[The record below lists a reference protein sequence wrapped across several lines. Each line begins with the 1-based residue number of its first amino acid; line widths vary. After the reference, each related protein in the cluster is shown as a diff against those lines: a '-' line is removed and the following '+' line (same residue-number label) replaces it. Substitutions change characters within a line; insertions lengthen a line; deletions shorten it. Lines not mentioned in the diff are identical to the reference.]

1 MSDAERMN
9 LDNVQI
15 DKSNLYREESY
26 TDLKV
31 GSLQVLV
38 PVQADGTND
47 DTRETMYVG
56 QTQLMSQAGP
66 LPLTAPIQA
75 ASLQEA
81 LEKFPEAVKKAV
93 DKLVEEA
100 KEMQRQEASRIVVP
114 GAGASPGGVSLH

>member
-81 LEKFPEAVKKAV
+81 LEKFPEAVKQAV

-114 GAGASPGGVSLH
+114 GAGAGPGPITLQ

>member
-1 MSDAERMN
+1 MSEAARMN

-31 GSLQVLV
+31 GTLQVLV
-38 PVQADGTND
+38 PVQADGSD
-47 DTRETMYVG
+47 GDTRETMYVG

-66 LPLTAPIQA
+66 LPLTAPIEA
-75 ASLQEA
+75 ASLKEA
-81 LEKFPEAVKKAV
+81 LDKFPDAVKQAV
-93 DKLVEEA
+93 DNLVEEA

-114 GAGASPGGVSLH
+114 GAGAGPGGLSLH